1 MIFCDIHTHIL
12 PGIDDGATDW
22 EMSLG
27 MVKASWK
34 AGVRTIIATPHFLP
48 WKEDN
53 HTGEV
58 EILCRELMY
67 RSRECLGIEME
78 VLPGQEI
85 FYHTDMEEKL
95 SKGKILTLAHSRY
108 ILVEFETGASGQK
121 ILDGLDR
128 LRLAGYFP
136 ILAHMERY
144 SALRSENWLREL
156 KQRGILLQMN
166 MASIEGMR
174 FKPNI
179 YWCRR
184 QITENMV
191 DLIASDMHN
200 LTSRGPFNKET
211 LRWLK
216 KNVRFSRRRQL
227 FGGLPQ

>member
-95 SKGKILTLAHSRY
+95 SKGEILTLAHSRY

-144 SALRSENWLREL
+144 SALRSGNWLREL

-174 FKPNI
+174 FKPNV

-211 LRWLK
+211 LSWLK